1 MGQRPGLGQPRR
13 DGAPRIIQKSDGILA
28 TIVNG
33 DIFMRDNEH
42 TGALSGRL
50 IRGALAHN

>member
-1 MGQRPGLGQPRR
+1 VQKPR
-13 DGAPRIIQKSDGILA
+13 GIEA

-33 DIFMRDNEH
+33 ELFMVRGEH

-50 IRGALAHN
+50 LRGGPA